1 MWKTPAKSLLLLL
14 ISLLAVPRV
23 FAAEDPFTF
32 RGDRLSSNFTAGQER
47 TRLQGNATIT
57 TGNLTIQADTIDLT
71 GKAFRYAT
79 CTGKVTVVDKTK
91 NLTIRADSME
101 YDRVLKLSRFK
112 GLCAMDDPDNELTIR
127 SGYFEYDEERELF
140 NMQIGVKIFKKD
152 LVCRSENAV
161 YSRTSDSLELTG
173 LPQVNKK
180 MDEYKAG
187 TIRVNLKT
195 DEILLDGRV
204 SGSITPE
211 DKKENP

>member
-1 MWKTPAKSLLLLL
+1 M
-14 ISLLAVPRV
+14 
-23 FAAEDPFTF
+23 
-32 RGDRLSSNFTAGQER
+32 
-47 TRLQGNATIT
+47 QGNASIV

-71 GKAFRYAT
+71 GKSFRYAT
-79 CTGKVTVVDKTK
+79 CTGKVVVVDKK
-91 NLTIRADSME
+91 RNLTIHADSME

-112 GLCAMDDPDNELTIR
+112 GTCEMDDPDNELSIR

-161 YSRTSDSLELTG
+161 YSRTKDNLELTG

-180 MDEYKAG
+180 KDEYRAG

-204 SGSITPE
+204 SGSITPDE
-211 DKKENP
+211 KKEAP